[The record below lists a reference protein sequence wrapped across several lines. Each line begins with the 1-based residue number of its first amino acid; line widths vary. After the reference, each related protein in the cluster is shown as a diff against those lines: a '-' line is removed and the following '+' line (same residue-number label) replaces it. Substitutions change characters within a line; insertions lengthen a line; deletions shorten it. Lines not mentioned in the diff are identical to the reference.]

1 MKRTLLALIV
11 VYSFVLSATAQM
23 ATESVDADAIEK
35 IKKEGYE
42 NSKVMEYMSY
52 LTDVYGPRL
61 TWSPDYKRGAEWVAE
76 ELKRLGLENITFD
89 EWEPEGK
96 GWTLKRF
103 SANMVGPVTGALIA
117 HPKAWSPGTDG
128 AVRGKVVRLSIE
140 KEEDLNAFKGKLKN
154 AFVFMSDPRDVKA
167 HFDPQGERLSDSALL
182 AMANAGESGGM
193 MRRMMR
199 DSTAMQRFF
208 QRMSLNAKVIE
219 FVQKEKA
226 AVLVD
231 ASRGD
236 GGTIFV
242 QGATVPRKVESMSD
256 LFSRG
261 AGPYSAEAPKIMPQV
276 TMAAEHY
283 NRIIRMLDKG
293 QEVELEMNIEVEWT
307 KAVSGFNIIAEI
319 PGTDLKDEIVMIGGH
334 FDTWHSG
341 TGATDN
347 SSGTAVCLEAL
358 RIIQESGLKPRR
370 TIRIG
375 LWGGEEQGLYGSREY
390 VKEFLAA
397 PKSEDMMAMFMG
409 NANQELD
416 KKAEYEKFSVY
427 FNNDNGTGRVRGV
440 YMQGNE
446 AARPLFRSWLQAA
459 ADPTAQTLTIENT
472 SGTDHLAF
480 DGVGLPGFQF
490 IQDPVEYDTRTHHSN
505 MDVYDRI
512 QAEDVKQGAVM
523 MAMFAYKAAMMDKMF
538 PRKPAAPPQGR
549 RRPASSGSN

>member
-1 MKRTLLALIV
+1 MMKRTILAFIV
-11 VYSFVLSATAQM
+11 VFSFVMGAVAQPAGEM
-23 ATESVDADAIEK
+23 VDKDAIEK
-35 IKKEGYE
+35 IKKEGFE

-61 TWSPDYKRGAEWVAE
+61 TWSPNYKRGAEWTAA
-76 ELKRLGLENITFD
+76 ELKKLGLKNVRFD

-103 SANMVGPVTGALIA
+103 SANMLGPVSGTLIA

-128 AVRGKVVRLSIE
+128 MVRGKVVHMNIT
-140 KEEDLNAFKGKLKN
+140 KEEDLNAYKGKLKN
-154 AFVFMSDPRDVKA
+154 AFVFMSDPREVRA
-167 HFDPQGERLSDSALL
+167 HFNAQGERLSDSALL
-182 AMANAGESGGM
+182 AMANAGESGGR

-199 DSTAMQRFF
+199 DSSAMQRFF
-208 QRMSLNAKVIE
+208 DRINLNAKVIE
-219 FVQKEKA
+219 FVQNEEA
-226 AVLVD
+226 AVIVD

-242 QGATVPRKVESMSD
+242 QGASVPRKVKSLSD
-256 LFSRG
+256 MFGRG

-307 KAVSGFNIIAEI
+307 KPVPGFNIIAEI
-319 PGTDLKDEIVMIGGH
+319 PGTDLKDEIVMLGGH

-347 SSGTAVCLEAL
+347 SSGSSVCLEAV
-358 RIIQESGLKPRR
+358 RIIQASGLKPRR

-397 PKSEDMMAMFMG
+397 PTSEDMMAMFG
-409 NANQELD
+409 I
-416 KKAEYEKFSVY
+416 
-427 FNNDNGTGRVRGV
+427 
-440 YMQGNE
+440 
-446 AARPLFRSWLQAA
+446 LQ
-459 ADPTAQTLTIENT
+459 
-472 SGTDHLAF
+472 
-480 DGVGLPGFQF
+480 
-490 IQDPVEYDTRTHHSN
+490 
-505 MDVYDRI
+505 
-512 QAEDVKQGAVM
+512 QASQQ
-523 MAMFAYKAAMMDKMF
+523 
-538 PRKPAAPPQGR
+538 P
-549 RRPASSGSN
+549 